1 MYKRYIQFSIFILVT
16 LIIYM
21 ILNKALASTKYEV
34 SEIINLINQDMMISH
49 VWNVDTPLL
58 NQSLNSNEEIFYQSR
73 YEQLTDNDKKEIE
86 LLVKIVS
93 KAELDKNTQQTIT
106 NQQALA
112 AWELGLLHLHGIA
125 QDSSILSA
133 EKLFDISWQGGEKK
147 ASLGLAWCSIS
158 GCKSAPNR
166 QAKNKWINEIKK
178 FDIGRATYL
187 EWYSEVLNAPITR
200 STINEPNSKDIEFNH
215 HEILLKA
222 EKYGDTQARIEL
234 GIESSQE
241 NDLIKS
247 LSYFQS
253 AATKSIIAG
262 RNAQLISEKIKAQ
275 KIQKNI
281 KAKNSS
287 NDSLNFLD
295 QAVKFHRG
303 DGVPSNYYL
312 AIDFY
317 KKAANLGNKNAKKML
332 DLIFSKSPSSEVID
346 IAWMKQLSQINVFS
360 DKWDYDY
367 STGPKLV
374 TRDLTPITDFLS
386 MKWQKYIYKE

>member
-147 ASLGLAWCSIS
+147 L
-158 GCKSAPNR
+158 
-166 QAKNKWINEIKK
+166 
-178 FDIGRATYL
+178 
-187 EWYSEVLNAPITR
+187 
-200 STINEPNSKDIEFNH
+200 H
-215 HEILLKA
+215 
-222 EKYGDTQARIEL
+222 
-234 GIESSQE
+234 
-241 NDLIKS
+241 
-247 LSYFQS
+247 
-253 AATKSIIAG
+253 
-262 RNAQLISEKIKAQ
+262 
-275 KIQKNI
+275 
-281 KAKNSS
+281 
-287 NDSLNFLD
+287 
-295 QAVKFHRG
+295 
-303 DGVPSNYYL
+303 
-312 AIDFY
+312 
-317 KKAANLGNKNAKKML
+317 
-332 DLIFSKSPSSEVID
+332 
-346 IAWMKQLSQINVFS
+346 
-360 DKWDYDY
+360 
-367 STGPKLV
+367 
-374 TRDLTPITDFLS
+374 
-386 MKWQKYIYKE
+386 